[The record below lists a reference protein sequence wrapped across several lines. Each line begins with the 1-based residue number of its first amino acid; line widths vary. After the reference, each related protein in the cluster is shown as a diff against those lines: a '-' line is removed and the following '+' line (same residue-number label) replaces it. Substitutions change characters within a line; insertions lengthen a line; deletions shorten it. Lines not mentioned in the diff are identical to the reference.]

1 MCVWDGIYIHVTYVT
16 IQDFTRSVAHKGYNM
31 YNSVHLQQMKTEFK
45 EMVEDK
51 FDRRMVKR

>member
-1 MCVWDGIYIHVTYVT
+1 M
-16 IQDFTRSVAHKGYNM
+16 QDFTRSVAHKGYNM